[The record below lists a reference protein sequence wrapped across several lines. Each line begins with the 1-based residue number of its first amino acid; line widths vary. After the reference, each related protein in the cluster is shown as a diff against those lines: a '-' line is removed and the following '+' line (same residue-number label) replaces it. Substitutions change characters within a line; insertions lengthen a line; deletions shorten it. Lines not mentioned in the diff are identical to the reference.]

1 MNGLQDLCSRRIRT
15 AWQQLP
21 YNGVVLVQLRVGIG
35 VRILRG
41 GSAVELR
48 VVAVYSELATVV
60 VVVVWYVPRPRVQA
74 LILLGKTGG
83 CHL

>member
-1 MNGLQDLCSRRIRT
+1 M
-15 AWQQLP
+15 
-21 YNGVVLVQLRVGIG
+21 VLVQLRVGIG

-60 VVVVWYVPRPRVQA
+60 VVVVWYVPRRRVQA
-74 LILLGKTGG
+74 LILLSKTGE